1 MERSSSSM
9 SLGLVLLVCSVMMA
23 MLMGSASAMLHV
35 VGGRQ
40 GWDVPDNVTFYQDW
54 AKPRTFGVGDQLIF
68 PYRPGSNNLLV
79 INKEAYE
86 TCDMR
91 SPIESY
97 YMGPTIIKLKHV
109 GDYYFV
115 ASSGR
120 HCEFGQRLHITVK
133 KAPGSSGAKFPIKHH

>member
-1 MERSSSSM
+1 M
-9 SLGLVLLVCSVMMA
+9 SLGLVLLGCSVMA
-23 MLMGSASAMLHV
+23 MLMGSTSATLHV

-68 PYRPGSNNLLV
+68 PYRPGSNNLLAV
-79 INKEAYE
+79 QKKGYE

-91 SPIESY
+91 NPIHVY
-97 YMGPTIIKLKHV
+97 YMGPTILNLTAV
-109 GDYYFV
+109 GDYYYV
-115 ASSGR
+115 SSSGR

-133 KAPGSSGAKFPIKHH
+133 NAPGSSG